1 MATSN
6 ATFQRMLKAL
16 RDNNNTR
23 DKRDALLYITS
34 QARKLETCGIIKEER
49 YKDLLKLVIE
59 SFTKSDGTFQIEALA
74 AFNAIMHEFRTHS
87 LHLFE
92 SMLQTDLKTRLKIF
106 KLLEVLDDNAI
117 SAAANDGQALNFF
130 KSCLINVQPTL
141 MEWLTPTACVD
152 NLQMLTKIEQQLLS
166 DEQKLEEE
174 VNYSALALL
183 RRLYRMASITFD
195 QSVQKFDTLLM
206 DKVVTLAYMGHKRQR
221 GPALK
226 LLQQALTTN
235 SSAHIRKEYPDV
247 WTQYKTNLQSAY
259 YKRMLLLVAACE
271 LDWTTQWNTTIQFLG
286 TDLHRGANLINN
298 LLSVEEK
305 AFKSTDP
312 IIRRQAFLSWRLL
325 IDNFALDHQE
335 LATARRIK
343 LLCIP
348 LNAKNS
354 KTELIALTKL
364 EVWWHLIVKLYR
376 DIEKFATP
384 VITQFLNYCFGPLG
398 DTPLLSS
405 KFDVVASPGKRF
417 FKTKMVA
424 VDALGQL
431 LVAKEDL
438 VSVCSPMLEER
449 LPHAISYDVFREC
462 SKSIIH
468 SIAEALLILG
478 QITDKE
484 MKYRFQLGKTLWT
497 SLMIYIRTVKLT
509 TKDHLYRDVIVV
521 VTELGNHID
530 KLMVRNM
537 IFDVV
542 LPSLNCIIEKTEFHD
557 NALPELVLKLLT
569 SPILD
574 EVLSHILFKNQDS
587 NTIKCLLERCVS
599 SEFSYSSGVLGFLE
613 TIMENLKSVY
623 INKKSTKESVYI
635 DLWCIIAEIFTKY
648 IRSTE
653 INGEDNFKIML
664 SVLSFPVYLDDMT
677 QAQTNQSVIVWKTMY
692 KEVELHSDLVT
703 TMKPN
708 KILLDTA
715 NMMRNCL
722 STNTKCCTFIT
733 NCLDILLGTINYES
747 LLTQD
752 EIPSILLLIIDLITD
767 SINVNTRNTVIALKA
782 LTALLSTVYGHSLQK
797 ITSYLYSCKSVM
809 ELILSSKVTGLVKE
823 VTATW
828 ECIVSIFKGLKK
840 LDHELLSSYKHA
852 IVTALHHTNLN
863 IKYSAQSILKI
874 RNNLDSTAKC
884 ILDEIEK
891 LHTEK
896 LKEKPYIKP
905 DVKKKT
911 QTGETKEMH
920 IAGSFLNRK
929 SSITKSVSSKSPEKS
944 DKNTLVVPEP
954 NSQDYVYI
962 KTDLKFD
969 VNRLTEHQKETLKR
983 KRDDIPALYND
994 LSQSSSQNSQNLQQ
1008 WFDIKAKEIN
1018 EIDKVN
1024 NKKSDSTIQ
1033 KPIDNDANK
1042 ENKVTDKQVELSNVT
1057 DKTADN
1063 VCSNQLD
1070 GNIEENTVD
1079 TKQNEN
1085 ATKKLKTDES
1095 NEKQD
1100 TSKQMN
1106 LSSHVASTSEN
1117 TSKVDE
1123 NGDVIMTVESVA
1135 KKLNFESRDEF
1146 PEDNKMHEEKSSPSS
1161 DSTKRRNRNS
1171 MTKSTSL
1178 KDDETFET
1186 QKDSSITTN
1195 IQRTLRMKTTQGKPG
1210 TNSKQK
1216 SDDDTDIKENVNE
1229 NKKGIKRKLSD
1240 TESDTGSAQRRKRKL
1255 ITFKSDNSGE
1265 SSRSND
1271 IFPDINMDNVSQR
1284 VKNEISRLKID
1295 MVFDCPAI
1303 NRRRVKHL
1311 DEGETVVHGLRK
1323 YGTSDNKNFKLKSM
1337 DAKSADGS
1345 KRSPKAQE
1353 KNTKD
1358 VDDTDQI
1365 AKRRSRRSKQE
1376 PNKNDLDINKDINKE
1391 INKDINKNINK
1402 DKDNKSND
1410 IIDKISELKNADIGM
1425 TRLISTSS
1433 QTDISE
1439 TGKYNISEDER
1450 REDNLKSN
1458 SDVKSA
1464 KLIEP
1469 SKQSQD
1475 EIEDV
1480 IESSQVL
1487 NVSLKLDK
1495 ICSEKQCF
1503 IKIDKMTNVHATKTS
1518 DAIVDKNY
1526 VPESV
1531 PIDCD
1536 DNDVSDPC
1544 EELDETNPDSNTE
1557 TKNEENT
1564 NSIDKDSVEKTDN
1577 SNMNLILEDQKT
1589 IDNSSSI
1596 KSTSVITFSS
1606 PRSNSKI
1613 FSKPKPFTGRAA
1625 HMLGLVTNQA
1635 LLESDNPVVLEEE
1648 SSIKKLKTK
1657 DTENEI
1663 STNKKTSVIKEIDKI
1678 GGPSGSRQ
1686 EKIFS
1691 NMRSTDYSASSST
1704 HTFTTL
1710 KNDGEKLSFKLNAS
1724 DSLSTESSAD
1734 KENER
1739 NVSLLHEKEDLPI
1752 LEWSSANPPSLTASP
1767 SASILKRNRSS
1778 LPDFKSGH
1786 ESDSDISTS
1795 KRKRVS
1801 FADPPVSKEMGYEI
1815 TTAQKTI
1822 KYSTTRSLT
1831 PKKDSPIK
1839 FKQTKLK
1846 LISFDDVEKVNED
1859 NIQDENSIET
1869 VEKKNETLTK
1879 ISEAYEEAMNIDEQI
1894 PEDSLESN
1902 NIIETS
1908 SCARIDVVHE
1918 LELAQEI
1925 ETITNPII
1933 SKDQRSLSSK
1943 NSDDASLIDVGTE
1956 DTETQQDIFD
1966 GMNAKT
1972 NTSNNINMVIQNNSV
1987 DSIKLNVTD
1996 DSVIDALPNKDD
2008 NLINME
2014 DTVDVQN
2021 ITELNSTVNADEIFC
2036 EKLIRS
2042 STQAIENLAEQDTL
2056 SVTDSIFESLSSTQ
2070 GAQNQ
2075 EITNNAEL
2083 NPEFFDSTHSIYPT
2097 LSSCIEPINTII
2109 ERLTYPLWKNHLTT
2123 YFANRDMHT
2132 IGDFAR
2138 LSEREVDRM
2147 PVKGKPKTE
2156 FVKKVLEQ
2164 FESTYKQTEPSNNES
2179 NEVEQLPI
2187 KAMDEESTVIT
2198 AISDVETGSA
2208 TNNNESLTCSTPLIR
2223 PAENV
2228 SDNLSRENSTED
2240 SDKTQ
2245 SITSDIDIS
2254 LEPVVPDNPDLPNLD
2269 TLKKDEQTSAKI
2281 PISAENSKPET
2292 SADNVESVPIPSSS
2306 SEIIITSQETSSN
2319 ASLDISKDP
2328 TVSSSAVDD
2337 LLITHSSIGTST
2349 DEVGSTTMTVQKS
2362 TKSVASQMTLA
2373 ELLDEI
2379 DLNLVM
2385 ESAIRR
2391 CSPEAILLQY
2401 KVKMAHLKEG
2411 ELLKETIK
2419 MLGLQNKQQVN
2430 EASLKAACRAC
2441 GVNKVLLKLP
2451 DIFSHDKQFFDKVLK
2466 VYSKK
2471 LNIAEGLNNLDFD
2484 ELKSTICQK
2493 CTSSQII
2500 EILSEKLK
2508 QEEQEGIKQSMPELS
2523 SLNAML
2529 QRLPMDVIISHT
2541 VANEELIPA
2550 PVVLDIALQNNSS
2563 GDIAQALKQSPVMTK
2578 RILDELWTSQFTIAH
2593 IEDDDV
2599 SKESLLHIF
2608 KSICSKLSTQELLD
2622 AYYEAMTNKLTE
2634 LNVKDLKNEKK

>member
-1 MATSN
+1 SH
-6 ATFQRMLKAL
+6 
-16 RDNNNTR
+16 
-23 DKRDALLYITS
+23 
-34 QARKLETCGIIKEER
+34 ARKLETCGSIKEEQ
-49 YKDLLKLVIE
+49 YKDLLKLVLE
-59 SFTKSDGTFQIEALA
+59 SFIKSDGTFRIEALA
-74 AFNAIMHEFRTHS
+74 AFNAIIQEFRTHS

-92 SMLQTDLKTRLKIF
+92 SMLQTDLKTRLKVF

-130 KSCLINVQPTL
+130 KSCFINVQPTL

-174 VNYSALALL
+174 VNHNALVLL

-195 QSVQKFDTLLM
+195 QSVQKFDVLLM
-206 DKVVTLAYMGHKRQR
+206 DKVVILAYMGHKRQR

-247 WTQYKTNLQSAY
+247 WTQYKINLQSAY
-259 YKRMLLLVAACE
+259 YKRMLLLVTACE

-286 TDLHRGANLINN
+286 TDLHRGASLINN

-376 DIEKFATP
+376 DIGKFAAP

-424 VDALGQL
+424 MDALGQL
-431 LVAKEDL
+431 LVSKEDL
-438 VSVCSPMLEER
+438 VTVCSPMLEER

-468 SIAEALLILG
+468 SIAEVLLILV

-484 MKYRFQLGKTLWT
+484 MKYRFQLSKTLWT

-530 KLMVRNM
+530 KLMM
-537 IFDVV
+537 KEMLFDVI

-574 EVLSHILFKNQDS
+574 EVLSYILFRNQDS
-587 NTIKCLLERCVS
+587 NMIKCLLERCVS
-599 SEFSYSSGVLGFLE
+599 SEFSYSSGVFGFLE
-613 TIMENLKSVY
+613 TILENLKSVH
-623 INKKSTKESVYI
+623 IASKKKNIKESVYI
-635 DLWCIIAEIFTKY
+635 DLWCIIAETSTKY
-648 IRSTE
+648 IRNTE
-653 INGEDNFKIML
+653 INGEDNFKVMI
-664 SVLSFPVYLDDMT
+664 SVLAFPVYLDEMT
-677 QAQTNQSVIVWKTMY
+677 QTQMNQSIIVWKSMY

-708 KILLDTA
+708 KILFDTA

-722 STNTKCCTFIT
+722 STNTKRCVYII
-733 NCLDILLGTINYES
+733 NCLDILLSTVNYES
-747 LLTQD
+747 LLTED
-752 EIPSILLLIIDLITD
+752 EIPSILLLITDLIPS
-767 SINVNTRNTVIALKA
+767 SININTRNTIIALKA

-797 ITSYLYSCKSVM
+797 IVSYLYNCKSVM
-809 ELILSSKVTGLVKE
+809 ELILSSKVAGLIKE
-823 VTATW
+823 VAVTW

-852 IVTALHHTNLN
+852 IITALHHTNLE
-863 IKYSAQSILKI
+863 IKYSALSIFEI
-874 RNNLDSTAKC
+874 RDNLDSAGKC

-891 LHTEK
+891 LQ
-896 LKEKPYIKP
+896 EKPCIKP
-905 DVKKKT
+905 DTKKKT
-911 QTGETKEMH
+911 QTAETKQVH
-920 IAGSFLNRK
+920 IAGSFFNRK
-929 SSITKSVSSKSPEKS
+929 SSITKSVSSKPPEKS
-944 DKNTLVVPEP
+944 DKNTFVVPEP

-1024 NKKSDSTIQ
+1024 NKKSDCTMQ

-1042 ENKVTDKQVELSNVT
+1042 ENKVTTKQVELSTYSNAT

-1063 VCSNQLD
+1063 VCSNELD

-1100 TSKQMN
+1100 TSKQTN
-1106 LSSHVASTSEN
+1106 LSSDVTSASEKNT
-1117 TSKVDE
+1117 TSKIDE
-1123 NGDVIMTVESVA
+1123 DRDAVMTVEIVA

-1146 PEDNKMHEEKSSPSS
+1146 PEDDKMHERQSSSSS
-1161 DSTKRRNRNS
+1161 DSTKRQNCNS
-1171 MTKSTSL
+1171 ITKSTSSL
-1178 KDDETFET
+1178 KNDETIET
-1186 QKDSSITTN
+1186 QKDSSITN
-1195 IQRTLRMKTTQGKPG
+1195 VQRTLRVKTTQGKPG

-1229 NKKGIKRKLSD
+1229 NKKCIKRKLSD

-1255 ITFKSDNSGE
+1255 ITSKSDNGGE

-1271 IFPDINMDNVSQR
+1271 INMGNVSQR

-1303 NRRRVKHL
+1303 NRRRLKHS

-1323 YGTSDNKNFKLKSM
+1323 YGTPDNKNFKLKSV
-1337 DAKSADGS
+1337 DVKPADGS
-1345 KRSPKAQE
+1345 KRISPKTQE

-1365 AKRRSRRSKQE
+1365 AKYKRRSRRSKQE
-1376 PNKNDLDINKDINKE
+1376 SNSDINKDINKE
-1391 INKDINKNINK
+1391 VNKNINKDINK
-1402 DKDNKSND
+1402 DKDVNKSND
-1410 IIDKISELKNADIGM
+1410 IIDKVSELKNADTGM

-1439 TGKYNISEDER
+1439 TEKYISENER

-1458 SDVKSA
+1458 SDVKPA

-1469 SKQSQD
+1469 NEQSQD

-1480 IESSQVL
+1480 VESSQAP

-1495 ICSEKQCF
+1495 ICGEKQCF
-1503 IKIDKMTNVHATKTS
+1503 IKIDKMINVHATKTS
-1518 DAIVDKNY
+1518 NAIVDKNY

-1531 PIDCD
+1531 PMDCD

-1564 NSIDKDSVEKTDN
+1564 NNIDKDSVEKTDN
-1577 SNMNLILEDQKT
+1577 SNTKNLILEDQKT

-1635 LLESDNPVVLEEE
+1635 LLESDNPIVLEEE
-1648 SSIKKLKTK
+1648 SSVKKLKTK

-1663 STNKKTSVIKEIDKI
+1663 PINKKTSVIKEIDKI

-1710 KNDGEKLSFKLNAS
+1710 KNDGEKLSFKLNAL
-1724 DSLSTESSAD
+1724 DSLSMECLAD

-1739 NVSLLHEKEDLPI
+1739 NVSLLREKEDLPI

-1795 KRKRVS
+1795 KLQRKRVS

-1822 KYSTTRSLT
+1822 KYSTTRSPT
-1831 PKKDSPIK
+1831 SKKDSPIK
-1839 FKQTKLK
+1839 FKQIKLK
-1846 LISFDDVEKVNED
+1846 LVSFDDIDKVNED
-1859 NIQDENSIET
+1859 NIQDEN
-1869 VEKKNETLTK
+1869 
-1879 ISEAYEEAMNIDEQI
+1879 
-1894 PEDSLESN
+1894 
-1902 NIIETS
+1902 
-1908 SCARIDVVHE
+1908 
-1918 LELAQEI
+1918 
-1925 ETITNPII
+1925 
-1933 SKDQRSLSSK
+1933 
-1943 NSDDASLIDVGTE
+1943 E

-1966 GMNAKT
+1966 GMSAKT
-1972 NTSNNINMVIQNNSV
+1972 NVTTNDQTSNNDQTNNNQTSNDQTSNDQTSNNQTSNIINTVIQNNSV

-2008 NLINME
+2008 NPINME

-2036 EKLIRS
+2036 EKPIRS
-2042 STQAIENLAEQDTL
+2042 STQAVENVAEQDTL
-2056 SVTDSIFESLSSTQ
+2056 SVTDSIFDSLSSTQ
-2070 GAQNQ
+2070 GVLNQ
-2075 EITNNAEL
+2075 ETQNNAEL
-2083 NPEFFDSTHSIYPT
+2083 DPEFFDSTHSIYPT
-2097 LSSCIEPINTII
+2097 LSSCMEPIDTII
-2109 ERLTYPLWKNHLTT
+2109 KRLTYPLWKTNLTT
-2123 YFANRDMHT
+2123 YFANRDIHT

-2138 LSEREVDRM
+2138 LSEREVDGI

-2156 FVKKVLEQ
+2156 FVKKILEQ
-2164 FESTYKQTEPSNNES
+2164 FESTYKLQTESSDNKS
-2179 NEVEQLPI
+2179 NEVEQLPT
-2187 KAMDEESTVIT
+2187 KAMDEESTISIA
-2198 AISDVETGSA
+2198 AISDVEIGSA
-2208 TNNNESLTCSTPLIR
+2208 ISNNESLTCSTPLIR
-2223 PAENV
+2223 PAENM
-2228 SDNLSRENSTED
+2228 SNNLSKEDSTED
-2240 SDKTQ
+2240 SDKTE
-2245 SITSDIDIS
+2245 SITSDMDIS
-2254 LEPVVPDNPDLPNLD
+2254 LEPVVPDNPDLSDLD
-2269 TLKKDEQTSAKI
+2269 TLKKNEQTSAKI
-2281 PISAENSKPET
+2281 PITVEVSKPET
-2292 SADNVESVPIPSSS
+2292 STNNVESVPIPSSS
-2306 SEIIITSQETSSN
+2306 SEIIGTTSQEVLSLN

-2328 TVSSSAVDD
+2328 TVSSSAIDE

-2349 DEVGSTTMTVQKS
+2349 DEVGSTTSTVQKS
-2362 TKSVASQMTLA
+2362 TKSVAAQMSLA

-2379 DLNLVM
+2379 DLNQVM
-2385 ESAIRR
+2385 ESAVRR

-2484 ELKSTICQK
+2484 ELKGAICQK

-2563 GDIAQALKQSPVMTK
+2563 EDIAQALKQSPIMAK

-2599 SKESLLHIF
+2599 SKESLLNIF
-2608 KSICSKLSTQELLD
+2608 KSICSKLTAQELLD
-2622 AYYEAMTNKLTE
+2622 AYHEAMTNKLTE
-2634 LNVKDLKNEKK
+2634 LKNPKDFKNEKK

>member
-1 MATSN
+1 
-6 ATFQRMLKAL
+6 
-16 RDNNNTR
+16 
-23 DKRDALLYITS
+23 
-34 QARKLETCGIIKEER
+34 
-49 YKDLLKLVIE
+49 
-59 SFTKSDGTFQIEALA
+59 
-74 AFNAIMHEFRTHS
+74 MHEFRTHS

-130 KSCLINVQPTL
+130 KSCLINIQPTL

-235 SSAHIRKEYPDV
+235 SSAHICKEYPDI

-722 STNTKCCTFIT
+722 STNTKCCTFIA
-733 NCLDILLGTINYES
+733 NCLDILLGTVNYES

-752 EIPSILLLIIDLITD
+752 EIPSILLLITDVITD
-767 SINVNTRNTVIALKA
+767 SVNVNTRNTIIALKA
-782 LTALLSTVYGHSLQK
+782 LTALLSTIYGHSLQK

-809 ELILSSKVTGLVKE
+809 ELILSSKVVGLVKE

-863 IKYSAQSILKI
+863 IKYSAQSIFKI

-896 LKEKPYIKP
+896 LKEKSYIKP
-905 DVKKKT
+905 DMKKKT
-911 QTGETKEMH
+911 QTGDTKEMH
-920 IAGSFLNRK
+920 IVGSFLNKK
-929 SSITKSVSSKSPEKS
+929 SNITKSVSSKSSEKS

-1024 NKKSDSTIQ
+1024 NKKSDSTMQ
-1033 KPIDNDANK
+1033 KAIDNDANK
-1042 ENKVTDKQVELSNVT
+1042 ENKVTDKQIELSNVT

-1063 VCSNQLD
+1063 VCSNQLE
-1070 GNIEENTVD
+1070 NIEENTVEI
-1079 TKQNEN
+1079 KQNEN
-1085 ATKKLKTDES
+1085 AMKKLKIDES

-1100 TSKQMN
+1100 TSKQTN
-1106 LSSHVASTSEN
+1106 LSSHVASTSEKDT

-1123 NGDVIMTVESVA
+1123 NEDVIMTIESVP

-1146 PEDNKMHEEKSSPSS
+1146 PEDDKMHEEKSSPS

-1178 KDDETFET
+1178 KDDETVET
-1186 QKDSSITTN
+1186 QKDSSITN
-1195 IQRTLRMKTTQGKPG
+1195 IHRTLRMKTTQGKPG

-1323 YGTSDNKNFKLKSM
+1323 YGIPDNKSFKLKSVV

-1353 KNTKD
+1353 RNTKD

-1376 PNKNDLDINKDINKE
+1376 PNKNDLDVNKDINKE
-1391 INKDINKNINK
+1391 INKDINKDVNK
-1402 DKDNKSND
+1402 DKDVKSND
-1410 IIDKISELKNADIGM
+1410 ITDKVSEFKNVDTGM

-1458 SDVKSA
+1458 SNVRLA
-1464 KLIEP
+1464 KL

-1480 IESSQVL
+1480 VESSQAP

-1503 IKIDKMTNVHATKTS
+1503 IKIDKMTNVYATKTS
-1518 DAIVDKNY
+1518 DAMVDKNY

-1544 EELDETNPDSNTE
+1544 DELDETNPDSNTE

-1564 NSIDKDSVEKTDN
+1564 NNTDKDSVEKTDN

-1648 SSIKKLKTK
+1648 SSVKKLKTK

-1739 NVSLLHEKEDLPI
+1739 NVSLHEKEDLPI

-1795 KRKRVS
+1795 KLQRKRVS

-1822 KYSTTRSLT
+1822 KYSMTRSM

-1846 LISFDDVEKVNED
+1846 LVSFDDAEKMNED
-1859 NIQDENSIET
+1859 NIQDENSTET
-1869 VEKKNETLTK
+1869 AEVEKKNESLINK
-1879 ISEAYEEAMNIDEQI
+1879 ISEAYAEAMNIDEQI
-1894 PEDSLESN
+1894 LADSLESN
-1902 NIIETS
+1902 
-1908 SCARIDVVHE
+1908 
-1918 LELAQEI
+1918 
-1925 ETITNPII
+1925 
-1933 SKDQRSLSSK
+1933 
-1943 NSDDASLIDVGTE
+1943 
-1956 DTETQQDIFD
+1956 IFD
-1966 GMNAKT
+1966 GMNAKINVT
-1972 NTSNNINMVIQNNSV
+1972 NDQTSNNQTNNNQTSNDQSSNDQTSNNINMVIQNNSV

-2014 DTVDVQN
+2014 DTVDIQN

-2036 EKLIRS
+2036 EKPIRS

-2070 GAQNQ
+2070 DPQNQ
-2075 EITNNAEL
+2075 EITNNTEL
-2083 NPEFFDSTHSIYPT
+2083 DPEFFDSTHSIYPT
-2097 LSSCIEPINTII
+2097 LSLCMEPINTII
-2109 ERLTYPLWKNHLTT
+2109 ERLTYPLWKNHLIT

-2164 FESTYKQTEPSNNES
+2164 FESTYKQTEPSDNES
-2179 NEVEQLPI
+2179 NEVKQLPI
-2187 KAMDEESTVIT
+2187 KTMDEELIVPIT
-2198 AISDVETGSA
+2198 LISDVETGSA
-2208 TNNNESLTCSTPLIR
+2208 TNNNEFLTCSIPFIQ

-2228 SDNLSRENSTED
+2228 SDNLSREDSTED
-2240 SDKTQ
+2240 SDKTE

-2269 TLKKDEQTSAKI
+2269 TMKKDEQTSAKI
-2281 PISAENSKPET
+2281 SIIAEISKPEMST
-2292 SADNVESVPIPSSS
+2292 DNVESVPIPSSS
-2306 SEIIITSQETSSN
+2306 SEIITTSQEALSSN

-2328 TVSSSAVDD
+2328 IVSSSAIDE

-2349 DEVGSTTMTVQKS
+2349 DEVGSTTSTVQKS

-2379 DLNLVM
+2379 DLNQVM
-2385 ESAIRR
+2385 ESAVRR

-2508 QEEQEGIKQSMPELS
+2508 QEEKEGIKQSMPELS

-2599 SKESLLHIF
+2599 SKESLLNIF

-2622 AYYEAMTNKLTE
+2622 AYHEAMTNKLIE
-2634 LNVKDLKNEKK
+2634 LKNVKDLKDEKK

>member
-1 MATSN
+1 
-6 ATFQRMLKAL
+6 
-16 RDNNNTR
+16 
-23 DKRDALLYITS
+23 
-34 QARKLETCGIIKEER
+34 
-49 YKDLLKLVIE
+49 
-59 SFTKSDGTFQIEALA
+59 
-74 AFNAIMHEFRTHS
+74 MHEFRTHS

-130 KSCLINVQPTL
+130 KSCFINVQPTL

-152 NLQMLTKIEQQLLS
+152 NLQMLVKIEQQPLS

-195 QSVQKFDTLLM
+195 QSVQKFDALLM

-247 WTQYKTNLQSAY
+247 WAQYKTNLQSAY

-286 TDLHRGANLINN
+286 TDLHRGASLINN

-376 DIEKFATP
+376 DIGKFTTP

-417 FKTKMVA
+417 FKTKVVA

-438 VSVCSPMLEER
+438 VTVCSPMLEER

-462 SKSIIH
+462 SKIIIH

-521 VTELGNHID
+521 VTELGNHLD

-537 IFDVV
+537 IFDVI

-635 DLWCIIAEIFTKY
+635 DLWCVIAEIFTKY

-664 SVLSFPVYLDDMT
+664 SVLSFPIYLDDMT
-677 QAQTNQSVIVWKTMY
+677 QAQTNQSAIVWKTMY

-708 KILLDTA
+708 KILFDTA

-722 STNTKCCTFIT
+722 STNTKCCTFII
-733 NCLDILLGTINYES
+733 NCLDILLSTVNYES

-752 EIPSILLLIIDLITD
+752 EIPSILLLITDLITD
-767 SINVNTRNTVIALKA
+767 SINVSTRNTVIALKA

-809 ELILSSKVTGLVKE
+809 ELILSSTAAGLVGE
-823 VTATW
+823 VSATW

-863 IKYSAQSILKI
+863 IRYSAQSILKI
-874 RNNLDSTAKC
+874 RDNLDSTAKS
-884 ILDEIEK
+884 ILDEIAK
-891 LHTEK
+891 LHTNK

-905 DVKKKT
+905 DTKKKT

-929 SSITKSVSSKSPEKS
+929 SSMTKSVSSKSSEKS

-994 LSQSSSQNSQNLQQ
+994 LSQSSSQNTQNLQQ

-1024 NKKSDSTIQ
+1024 NKKSDSTMQ

-1057 DKTADN
+1057 DKTADD
-1063 VCSNQLD
+1063 VCSNELD

-1100 TSKQMN
+1100 TSKQTN
-1106 LSSHVASTSEN
+1106 LSSHVASTSEKDT

-1123 NGDVIMTVESVA
+1123 DGDVIMTVESVA
-1135 KKLNFESRDEF
+1135 KKLNFESQDEF
-1146 PEDNKMHEEKSSPSS
+1146 PEDDKMHEEKLSPSS

-1178 KDDETFET
+1178 KDDETVET
-1186 QKDSSITTN
+1186 QKDTSITN
-1195 IQRTLRMKTTQGKPG
+1195 VQRTLRVKTTQGKPG

-1216 SDDDTDIKENVNE
+1216 SDDDIDIKENVNE

-1255 ITFKSDNSGE
+1255 ITSKSDNSGE

-1323 YGTSDNKNFKLKSM
+1323 YGTPDNKSFKLKSV

-1391 INKDINKNINK
+1391 INKDINK
-1402 DKDNKSND
+1402 DKDVNKSND
-1410 IIDKISELKNADIGM
+1410 TIDKVPELKNADTGM
-1425 TRLISTSS
+1425 THLVSTSS

-1439 TGKYNISEDER
+1439 TRKYNISEDER
-1450 REDNLKSN
+1450 REDNLKFN
-1458 SDVKSA
+1458 SDVRPA

-1480 IESSQVL
+1480 IESSQAP

-1503 IKIDKMTNVHATKTS
+1503 IKIDKMTNVHATKIS
-1518 DAIVDKNY
+1518 DAIIDKNY

-1531 PIDCD
+1531 PIDYD

-1544 EELDETNPDSNTE
+1544 KELDETNLDSNTE

-1564 NSIDKDSVEKTDN
+1564 NSIDKDLIEKTDN
-1577 SNMNLILEDQKT
+1577 TNLILEDQKT

-1596 KSTSVITFSS
+1596 KSISVITFSS
-1606 PRSNSKI
+1606 PRNNSKI

-1625 HMLGLVTNQA
+1625 HMLGLVTNQT

-1648 SSIKKLKTK
+1648 SSVKKLKTK

-1663 STNKKTSVIKEIDKI
+1663 PTNKKTSVIKEIDKI

-1704 HTFTTL
+1704 YMFTTL

-1767 SASILKRNRSS
+1767 SASILKRNRPS

-1795 KRKRVS
+1795 KLQRKRVS

-1822 KYSTTRSLT
+1822 KYSTTRSPT

-1846 LISFDDVEKVNED
+1846 LVSFDDAEKVNED
-1859 NIQDENSIET
+1859 NIQGENSTEI
-1869 VEKKNETLTK
+1869 VEVEEKNESLTK
-1879 ISEAYEEAMNIDEQI
+1879 ISEAHAEAMDIDEQI
-1894 PEDSLESN
+1894 PEDSLENS

-1908 SCARIDVVHE
+1908 SCARID
-1918 LELAQEI
+1918 
-1925 ETITNPII
+1925 TSN
-1933 SKDQRSLSSK
+1933 DQ
-1943 NSDDASLIDVGTE
+1943 
-1956 DTETQQDIFD
+1956 
-1966 GMNAKT
+1966 
-1972 NTSNNINMVIQNNSV
+1972 TSNNINTVIQNKSV

-2008 NLINME
+2008 NPTNME

-2036 EKLIRS
+2036 EKPIRS

-2083 NPEFFDSTHSIYPT
+2083 DPEFFDSTHSIYPT
-2097 LSSCIEPINTII
+2097 LSSCMEPINTII

-2164 FESTYKQTEPSNNES
+2164 FESTCKQTEPFDNES
-2179 NEVEQLPI
+2179 NEVEQLPT
-2187 KAMDEESTVIT
+2187 KAMDEESTIPIT

-2208 TNNNESLTCSTPLIR
+2208 TNNNESLTCSTSLIR

-2228 SDNLSRENSTED
+2228 SDNLSKEDSTED
-2240 SDKTQ
+2240 SDKTE

-2254 LEPVVPDNPDLPNLD
+2254 LELVAPDNHDLPDLD
-2269 TLKKDEQTSAKI
+2269 ILKKDEQTSAKI
-2281 PISAENSKPET
+2281 PITAEISKPET
-2292 SADNVESVPIPSSS
+2292 STDNVESVPIPSSS
-2306 SEIIITSQETSSN
+2306 SEIIATSQEALSSN

-2328 TVSSSAVDD
+2328 TVSSSAIDE

-2349 DEVGSTTMTVQKS
+2349 DEVGSTTSTVQKS

-2379 DLNLVM
+2379 DLNQVM
-2385 ESAIRR
+2385 ESAVRR

-2484 ELKSTICQK
+2484 KLKGTICQK

-2563 GDIAQALKQSPVMTK
+2563 GDIAQALKQSPVMAK

-2593 IEDDDV
+2593 IENDDV
-2599 SKESLLHIF
+2599 SKESLLNIF

-2622 AYYEAMTNKLTE
+2622 AYHEAMTNKFTE
-2634 LNVKDLKNEKK
+2634 LKNTLKKFVYTGVLMKKRPSKNGQLTGIFTGKDIFTVSQAMMNDIWRRN